1 MNLEEIF
8 AHMKKQCILNACVI
22 FGTFWGEGVRQGKSI
37 LIMSRMK
44 VSSLAR
50 FVYVLNVERQKYISA
65 FGFRF

>member
-1 MNLEEIF
+1 MHFKCLCSIWNIS
-8 AHMKKQCILNACVI
+8 
-22 FGTFWGEGVRQGKSI
+22 GEGVREGEFI

-65 FGFRF
+65 FGFRY